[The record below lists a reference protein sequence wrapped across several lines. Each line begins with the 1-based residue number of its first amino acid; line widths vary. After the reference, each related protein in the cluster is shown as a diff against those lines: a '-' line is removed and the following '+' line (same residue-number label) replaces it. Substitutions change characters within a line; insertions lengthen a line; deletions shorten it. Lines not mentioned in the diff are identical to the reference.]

1 MALKGTIGEYELPD
15 PGMYVVRLRRV
26 GDPEEGK
33 FGYQVRWEF
42 ELFDPGDGSP
52 VFDSHDEQ
60 FVLFQRTS
68 TSLGPKA
75 KARAW
80 GEALRGAS
88 YQKDEPFDSDLLV
101 GKTAL
106 AAITHAEKDTGTF
119 ANIATLTP
127 MKAPKKAR
135 PAAVAIT
142 VGADGA
148 DMLSEEPF

>member
-1 MALKGTIGEYELPD
+1 MGLKGTIGEYELPD

-33 FGYQVRWEF
+33 FGFQVRWEF
-42 ELFDPGDGSP
+42 ELFDPADGMP

-80 GEALRGAS
+80 GEALRGKA
-88 YQKDEPFDSDLLV
+88 YEKDEAFDSDDLI

-106 AAITHAEKDTGTF
+106 AAIAHAEKDTGTF

-127 MKAPKKAR
+127 MKAAKRKPQ
-135 PAAVAIT
+135 PVAIA
-142 VGADGA
+142 ADA
-148 DMLSEEPF
+148 DDLDDSPF